1 MLIQFSMRWVTATI
15 LSFGVTTLAHSKI
28 EMATFEFPPY
38 SMPGIDDQP
47 IGPFVEIV
55 NDVCAQLVN
64 DCEIGYWPNRR
75 AKMLVNT
82 GQATAIF
89 PMGWNKQRVSKY
101 FFSAPIMVSEYGFF
115 INKGAR
121 QPFKSL
127 GDLQNLTV
135 AVFGPSNT
143 FSSLLTLQ
151 KEIVELGYKPF
162 DIAEKTDASEKLI
175 HLLDKNRV
183 DAYYS
188 NRDVGEFK
196 AKTLGLTNITYS
208 FAHKEVLYFI
218 AFSKNYVSQD
228 FIRRFNRSLLHYMAT
243 NPNYYSILSKYRLTP
258 APVTDEVLDKYN
270 ILR

>member
-1 MLIQFSMRWVTATI
+1 MFIRFSSCWVTATI
-15 LSFGVTTLAHSKI
+15 LSFGVITPAHSKI
-28 EMATFEFPPY
+28 EMVTFGFPPY
-38 SMPGIDDQP
+38 SMPAIDDKP

-55 NDVCAQLVN
+55 NDVCVQLVIS
-64 DCEIGYWPNRR
+64 CEIGYWPNRR

-101 FFSAPIMVSEYGFF
+101 FFSVPIIVSEYGFF
-115 INKGAR
+115 INKDAM
-121 QPFKSL
+121 QPIKSL
-127 GDLQNLTV
+127 SDLQNLTV
-135 AVFGPSNT
+135 AVFSPSNT

-151 KEIVELGYKPF
+151 QEIVKLGYKPF
-162 DIAEKTDASEKLI
+162 DIAEQTDASEILI

-196 AKTLGLTNITYS
+196 AKTLGLGNITYS
-208 FAHKEVLYFI
+208 FNHRDVLYFI

-228 FIRRFNRSLLHYMAT
+228 FIRRFNRSLLNYMST
-243 NPNYYSILSKYRLTP
+243 NPNYYSILLKYQLSP
-258 APVTDEVLDKYN
+258 APVTDEILDKYN